1 MDEKDWLLFFGVFF
15 SETIK
20 NIAKG
25 TANTLQNNVGSFL
38 KTEII
43 SLNLNT
49 DDTNEEIQKKIESMP
64 EVKAEIQKKLETNSD
79 LLNELKLTLNKE
91 KARIINTK
99 TYIEYVSNLTI
110 NQ

>member
-1 MDEKDWLLFFGVFF
+1 MDEKDWFLFFGVFF

-43 SLNLNT
+43 ALDIYK
-49 DDTNEEIQKKIESMP
+49 DDTDEEIQKKIESMP
-64 EVKAEIQKKLETNSD
+64 EVRTEIQKKLEAKPD
-79 LLNELKLTLNKE
+79 LLNELKLTLNNE